1 MVNKERVRWMAG
13 VCAAV
18 TFAVAAGQ
26 PRSQVY
32 TFEVELDAGGALVA
46 ATPLRDPGDAT
57 VQQLQKELRNWVFR
71 TAQQDGRAV
80 PTSTWVRVT
89 ALAAQGEAPVKVLS
103 ATAGPAPERLRKPAF
118 PVAAQLD
125 GRQGVVVLQ
134 LDMDAQGRIRA
145 VEVHDTVGQVS
156 RAMAESAMASA
167 RGWTFHPERVNG
179 VPLAGRLL
187 MPVCFVA
194 SADSKACA
202 WTGPESQAF
211 GRDSVV
217 ALDPAVKL
225 ALPLA
230 VATR

>member
-1 MVNKERVRWMAG
+1 MVNKGWMQWMAG
-13 VCAAV
+13 VCAAAA
-18 TFAVAAGQ
+18 FAAAAGQ

-46 ATPLRDPGDAT
+46 ATPSRDAGDAT

-71 TAQQDGRAV
+71 PAQQYGRAV

-89 ALAAQGEAPVKVLS
+89 ALAAQGGEPVKVLS

-118 PVAAQLD
+118 PVAAQLN

-134 LDMDAQGRIRA
+134 LDMDAQGQVRS
-145 VEVHDTVGQVS
+145 VEVHDTVGEVS
-156 RAMAESAMASA
+156 RAMAEAAVASA
-167 RGWTFHPERVNG
+167 RGWTFRPERVNG
-179 VPLAGRLL
+179 IPLAGRLL

-202 WTGPESQAF
+202 WTGPGSQAF

-230 VATR
+230 VAAR